1 MNRIVVRRRAVRRAF
16 TLLEVLMVIVI
27 LGILAAIIVPQ
38 FGGTQEKAK
47 IDLTRTQIQQLG
59 SDLERFKLHC
69 GSYPRELGD
78 LLTKPEGDEFKE
90 WAGPYIKAP
99 AKDAWS
105 RPLNYKFPGE
115 YNQNGYDLWSSGP
128 NGQAGDADD
137 IANWEK
143 K

>member
-1 MNRIVVRRRAVRRAF
+1 MKRIPLRRNAVRRAF

-38 FGGTQEKAK
+38 FGGTHDRAR
-47 IDLTRTQIQQLG
+47 IDLTKTQVQQLG

-69 GSYPRELGD
+69 GSYPTELAQ
-78 LLTKPEGDEFKE
+78 LLEKPEGDEFKD
-90 WAGPYIKAP
+90 WAGPYIKTA
-99 AKDAWS
+99 AKDAWG
-105 RPLNYKFPGE
+105 RPLEYRSPGE
-115 YNQNGYDLWSSGP
+115 YNSNGYDLWSMGH
-128 NGQAGDADD
+128 NGQSGDDDD